1 MRNCDNCDNC
11 VSIRDHRLYVIT
23 IHALPLPRFHDLKRC
38 FGGVLS
44 EPGIF
49 ETWIRNRRLA
59 GSSGSSNYFI
69 IALLARAIGR
79 EITFQK
85 APGPCLE
92 VFAILPDLLSLTAS
106 SEPAE
111 HLNL

>member
-1 MRNCDNCDNC
+1 L
-11 VSIRDHRLYVIT
+11 S
-23 IHALPLPRFHDLKRC
+23 
-38 FGGVLS
+38 VL
-44 EPGIF
+44 GIL
-49 ETWIRNRRLA
+49 EAWIRNGRLA
-59 GSSGSSNYFI
+59 GSSCSSNHFI